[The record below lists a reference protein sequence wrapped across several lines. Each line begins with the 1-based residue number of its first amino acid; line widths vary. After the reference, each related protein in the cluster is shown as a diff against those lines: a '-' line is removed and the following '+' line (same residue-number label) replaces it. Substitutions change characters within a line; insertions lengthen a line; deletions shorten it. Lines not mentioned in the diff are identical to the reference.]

1 MSQLAE
7 LIVNLVLIIAVT
19 LLGGYAVRVILRRPS
34 LMEMVSLGFPLGAGV
49 LTFGTFLAAWAG
61 FGIRLSLVFE
71 VYSLAVIVLVVLDRR
86 SGSKVPPDPQRDIR
100 AGGRCVER
108 AVFWLA
114 ISVFVLLTVT
124 AGYISVGRS
133 HSNYDTAAMWALK
146 GYGFALEQDL
156 FKGSAWGAHGLSY
169 PLNIQLLVSFFA
181 MTSGDRLPGSQL
193 IFTVFQ
199 ASALLACYAYWL
211 RRGMARWLAGLG
223 LLFLASVPVIF
234 LHATI
239 GFANLAMGLYVAL
252 GSAWGVE
259 GVVRANRRHLLLGG
273 LLLGLGAWT
282 ILEGILFSWLCVGI
296 LLLGWLWSGRPQGI
310 QWLVAPVV
318 IVSGLWLLF
327 FANYGASGSE
337 AGGAVQKMLS
347 SISNGEYNLVELRLI
362 FGYLRR
368 YLFHA
373 DVWGL
378 LFIVGPLLM
387 ALNWTKFV
395 RSRRKDLL
403 LLASIVI
410 ATGLLS
416 CALYYLRSFVSPD
429 FWAWLV
435 EGFPRQSLGTTLLF
449 GILVGVAAAPGDAKV
464 QA

>member
-61 FGIRLSLVFE
+61 FGISLSLVFA

-86 SGSKVPPDPQRDIR
+86 SGSKVPPDTLRDVQ
-100 AGGRCVER
+100 AGGRRVEG
-108 AVFWLA
+108 AIFWLS
-114 ISVFVLLTVT
+114 IWLFVLLTVT

-133 HSNYDTAAMWALK
+133 HSNYDTAAMWAVK
-146 GYGFALEQDL
+146 GYGIALEQDL
-156 FKGSAWGAHGLSY
+156 FKGSTWGAHGLSY

-211 RRGMARWLAGLG
+211 RKGVRRWMAGLG

-234 LHATI
+234 LHGTI
-239 GFANLAMGLYVAL
+239 GFANLAMGMYMAL

-259 GVVRANRRHLLLGG
+259 GLVRANRRYLLLGG
-273 LLLGLGAWT
+273 LLLGLGSWT
-282 ILEGILFSWLCVGI
+282 ILEGILFTSLCVATLI
-296 LLLGWLWSGRPQGI
+296 IGWLWLRRPQGI
-310 QWLVAPVV
+310 LWLVAPAAV
-318 IVSGLWLLF
+318 VSGLWFIF
-327 FANYGASGSE
+327 FTTYGRSGSQ
-337 AGGAVQKMLS
+337 AGGAVQTMLS
-347 SISNGEYNLVELRLI
+347 SMASGDYNLVELRLI

-368 YLFHA
+368 YLFHTEI
-373 DVWGL
+373 WGL
-378 LFIVGPLLM
+378 LFIVGPLLI

-395 RSRRKDLL
+395 RSRRRDLL

-435 EGFPRQSLGTTLLF
+435 EGFPRQSLGTTLLL
-449 GILVGVAAAPGDAKV
+449 GILVGVAAAPGDAK
-464 QA
+464 APS